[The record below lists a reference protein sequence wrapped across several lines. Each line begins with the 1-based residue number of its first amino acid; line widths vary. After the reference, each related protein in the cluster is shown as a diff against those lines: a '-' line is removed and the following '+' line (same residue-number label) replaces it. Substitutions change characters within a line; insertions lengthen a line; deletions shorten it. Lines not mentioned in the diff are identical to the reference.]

1 VQYAHRLDRD
11 TMLQFYYAPVGD
23 PALGPVAFPHRSSAA
38 ELPQAPIGHH
48 WQDSSHIADNVATV
62 AVRHKW
68 LRVEASGFYG
78 SEPNENR
85 WNVDW
90 GGMNSYAA
98 RVSVAPNQNWMA
110 QFSAGRLT
118 KPERQEEGD
127 VVRTTA
133 SVAYTRGGW
142 SSSLIWGRNHQTF
155 TRHDLNSVLAETV
168 VPFRKRNFVT
178 GRVEVVDKDELA
190 VPGIYRVQAY
200 TGGYTR
206 DFGGFK
212 NVETGLGANI
222 SAYVIPAGLQAAYGA
237 RPYGVNVYLRLRL
250 K

>member
-1 VQYAHRLDRD
+1 
-11 TMLQFYYAPVGD
+11 
-23 PALGPVAFPHRSSAA
+23 
-38 ELPQAPIGHH
+38 
-48 WQDSSHIADNVATV
+48 
-62 AVRHKW
+62 VRHKW

-78 SEPNENR
+78 SEPDENR

-98 RVSVAPNQNWMA
+98 RVSVAPTQNWMA

-142 SSSLIWGRNHQTF
+142 SSSFIWGRNYQTF
-155 TRHDLNSVLAETV
+155 KRYALNSGLAETV
-168 VPFRKRNFVT
+168 LPFRRRNFLT

-200 TGGYTR
+200 TAGYTR
-206 DFGGFK
+206 DVGNFK
-212 NVETGLGANI
+212 DVETGIGANVTE
-222 SAYVIPAGLQAAYGA
+222 YVIPAGLQASYGA
-237 RPYGVNVYLRLRL
+237 HPWGVNVYLRVRLR
-250 K
+250 